1 MEKEHTLHI
10 ILINFFNKTRT
21 PLSTRSFFMFK
32 ILFILYN
39 NINIPKKNTRAH
51 THRFTLTGFT
61 HCVSLSLSLQ
71 KKRSFTILMLDDL
84 YMYQTAYPN
93 GVVYLV
99 QVVIP
104 LLLNLLI
111 YFLGLSTT
119 MVVVSALVAL
129 LELLPDVDH

>member
-1 MEKEHTLHI
+1 
-10 ILINFFNKTRT
+10 
-21 PLSTRSFFMFK
+21 
-32 ILFILYN
+32 
-39 NINIPKKNTRAH
+39 
-51 THRFTLTGFT
+51 
-61 HCVSLSLSLQ
+61 
-71 KKRSFTILMLDDL
+71 MLDDL